1 MRRMYS
7 QNQIANMATV
17 DNKDIN
23 PSSVETDE
31 VYANYVSTDSFG
43 CHGMII
49 EESGGETVIDGQG
62 ESNITGM
69 TEVNCNSLITGGIQ
83 CDGANDCFIEGY
95 MEIETLDASNV
106 SLGSPSNDG
115 YVFLRLPTS
124 DPHEQN
130 ALWNDNGTL
139 KISQG

>member
-17 DNKDIN
+17 DGKDIEPN
-23 PSSVETDE
+23 SVETGYLHCEDF
-31 VYANYVSTDSFG
+31 AS
-43 CHGMII
+43 HGIII
-49 EESGGETVIDGQG
+49 ENGGSGTVLDGQG
-62 ESNITGM
+62 ESDISGIVELT
-69 TEVNCNSLITGGIQ
+69 CNSLITGGIQ

-95 MEIETLDASNV
+95 MKVNTLDASNV